1 MKNTY
6 IQNHFM
12 GKKIKCSPSL
22 PSKSN
27 ILEALYVMTYES
39 SKRLRLPLGF
49 HVRVRFTKKMNMQK
63 FSARLTTHYQRKWGY
78 KPLRVSVKED
88 DPSDNGV
95 HYHIAIILDGK
106 VNTKKS
112 LQYFLALLQQSGLLN
127 DYKVIPPTSN
137 SNGLKLH
144 NEILM
149 DQYFEWMS
157 YLAKESTKVQSE
169 QAVSYCKAV
178 QADMKNWRR
187 DGRPSLSPVRRIP
200 KLCAKSAPETPLE
213 AFISD
218 PVGMDYQAA

>member
-1 MKNTY
+1 
-6 IQNHFM
+6 M
-12 GKKIKCSPSL
+12 GKTIKCGRSI

-27 ILEALYVMTYES
+27 ILEALYVMTYQS
-39 SKRLRLPLGF
+39 SKCLRLPLGF
-49 HVRVRFTKKMNMQK
+49 HVRVRFTKNMNMKK
-63 FSARLTTHYQRKWGY
+63 FSARLTTHYKRKWGY

-88 DPSDNGV
+88 DPRDNGV

-106 VNTKKS
+106 INTKKS
-112 LQYFLALLQQSGLLN
+112 LQYFLALLQQSGFLN
-127 DYKVIPPTSN
+127 DYKVIPPYSN

-157 YLAKESTKVQSE
+157 YLAKENTKVKSE

-178 QADMKNWRR
+178 QADMKNWKR
-187 DGRPSLSPVRRIP
+187 DGRPSLSSIRPIP
-200 KLCAKSAPETPLE
+200 KLCAEGAPATLLE
-213 AFISD
+213 AFMSD